1 MRCNDAWHICQHL
14 ESLGEELTTPLS
26 AFDTTITESQLSAF
40 HYLESPV
47 EHTIVFNRPGE
58 EVNLAVQHF
67 DGNYEVHLVTFNM
80 ECGEPTTIHEEINL
94 SYQEARLL
102 RDLLNR
108 PEVTEYLEVDFH

>member
-1 MRCNDAWHICQHL
+1 
-14 ESLGEELTTPLS
+14 LTTPLS
-26 AFDTTITESQLSAF
+26 AFDTTITESHLNTVKY
-40 HYLESPV
+40 HNTPV
-47 EHTIVFNRPGE
+47 EHTIVFHRPGE

-67 DGNYEVHLVTFNM
+67 DGNYEVHLITFNM
-80 ECGEPTTIHEEINL
+80 ECGEPTTIHEEITL

>member
-1 MRCNDAWHICQHL
+1 MPAFRI
-14 ESLGEELTTPLS
+14 SGEELTTPLS
-26 AFDTTITESQLSAF
+26 TAFDTTITESQLSAF